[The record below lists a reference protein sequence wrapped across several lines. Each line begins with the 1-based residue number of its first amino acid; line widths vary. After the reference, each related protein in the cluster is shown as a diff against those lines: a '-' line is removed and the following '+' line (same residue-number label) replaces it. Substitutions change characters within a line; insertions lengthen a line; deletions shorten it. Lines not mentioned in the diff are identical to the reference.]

1 MNLEIQENLTNMTDT
16 DMKLRIESLELRI
29 MHQDAAIDELTR
41 TLLKQEQLINKHIE
55 AIKRLEEQLR
65 GLAASSPAAAADE
78 PPPPH
83 Y

>member
-1 MNLEIQENLTNMTDT
+1 MTDKDIKT
-16 DMKLRIESLELRI
+16 RLESLETRI

-41 TLLKQEQLINKHIE
+41 TLLNQEQQVNRQIEIIKH
-55 AIKRLEEQLR
+55 LEKQLQA
-65 GLAASSPAAAADE
+65 LVTSSPGTATDD

>member
-1 MNLEIQENLTNMTDT
+1 MDMTDT
-16 DMKLRIESLELRI
+16 DIKARLESLETRI

-41 TLLKQEQLINKHIE
+41 TLLGQELLMNKQVATIKH
-55 AIKRLEEQLR
+55 LEEQIR
-65 GLAASSPAAAADE
+65 GLSSSNPTTTTDE

>member
-1 MNLEIQENLTNMTDT
+1 MTDN
-16 DMKLRIESLELRI
+16 DIKARLESLETRI

-41 TLLKQEQLINKHIE
+41 TLLSQELLMNKQVKIIKH
-55 AIKRLEEQLR
+55 LEEQVR
-65 GLAASSPAAAADE
+65 GLSSSNSSASVNE

>member
-1 MNLEIQENLTNMTDT
+1 MSDNDIKRRL
-16 DMKLRIESLELRI
+16 ESLETRI

-41 TLLKQEQLINKHIE
+41 TLLSQEQLMNRQVE
-55 AIKRLEEQLR
+55 AIRRLEEQLR
-65 GLAASSPAAAADE
+65 TLGSSAPGAAANE

>member
-1 MNLEIQENLTNMTDT
+1 MTLEFTENQIDMTDN
-16 DMKLRIESLELRI
+16 DMKMRLESLETRI

-41 TLLKQEQLINKHIE
+41 TLLSQEQVMNRQVE
-55 AIKRLEEQLR
+55 AIKRLEAQIRDL
-65 GLAASSPAAAADE
+65 GSSNPGAATNE